1 MSSRSE
7 STFEPSPRYRP
18 VVALEIDGVLDLP
31 VSGPQAPEHLV
42 EIELTVKRDLFPS
55 STRHQ
60 PEWMDG
66 EWRAR
71 HWISKIG
78 LSWIQS
84 LLAAQIEVVWASTW
98 REYANVYFTD
108 SIGLPHLP
116 VATRLDGGR
125 HENLSKWKASG
136 LAERFDGRPLLW
148 LTDELTE
155 ERAWVLESLR
165 HPSER
170 VLTRLQYI
178 PDSAGISRGDVEAM
192 NEWLRL
198 VQSPEGHD
206 LLRLIRRQTQD
217 RARQRGAR
225 RHPSKF
231 D

>member
-136 LAERFDGRPLLW
+136 LDNLIKGLLDSMNKVVYRDDSQIQCVTVRRVDSNAPRGGYIVRAVEVHPFEQLTLVDDGRATKDVWARPL
-148 LTDELTE
+148 D
-155 ERAWVLESLR
+155 
-165 HPSER
+165 P
-170 VLTRLQYI
+170 
-178 PDSAGISRGDVEAM
+178 
-192 NEWLRL
+192 
-198 VQSPEGHD
+198 
-206 LLRLIRRQTQD
+206 
-217 RARQRGAR
+217 
-225 RHPSKF
+225 
-231 D
+231 

>member
-84 LLAAQIEVVWASTW
+84 LLAAQIEVVWASTR

-136 LAERFDGRPLLW
+136 LDNLIKGLLDSMNKVVYRDDSQIQCVTVRRVDSNAPRGGYIVRAVEVHPFEQLTLVDDGRATKDVWARPL
-148 LTDELTE
+148 D
-155 ERAWVLESLR
+155 
-165 HPSER
+165 P
-170 VLTRLQYI
+170 
-178 PDSAGISRGDVEAM
+178 
-192 NEWLRL
+192 
-198 VQSPEGHD
+198 
-206 LLRLIRRQTQD
+206 
-217 RARQRGAR
+217 
-225 RHPSKF
+225 
-231 D
+231 